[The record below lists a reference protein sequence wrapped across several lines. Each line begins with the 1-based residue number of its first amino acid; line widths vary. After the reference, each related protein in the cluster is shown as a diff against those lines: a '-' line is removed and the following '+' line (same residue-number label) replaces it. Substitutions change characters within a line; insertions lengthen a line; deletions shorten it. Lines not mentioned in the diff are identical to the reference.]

1 MHIMVQRGYMA
12 SRWSFPVMLELCKD
26 KSDSSCWFKEIWFGA
41 RLLWV
46 RSTIGNINLYRQC
59 PTNLQSQARRLF
71 LHHHHK
77 KRSHTALCCY
87 PHVKWEIENLS
98 QITTT
103 APHFLAIQLF
113 QTEIFGDCLLRSE
126 LVSFNLFIAFGAE
139 EHRTV
144 KIDR

>member
-1 MHIMVQRGYMA
+1 MRIMAQRGYMA
-12 SRWSFPVMLELCKD
+12 SRWFFPVMLELCKD
-26 KSDSSCWFKEIWFGA
+26 KSDSSCCFKEIWFGA

-113 QTEIFGDCLLRSE
+113 QTEILSSNE
-126 LVSFNLFIAFGAE
+126 SYLVMKVILWWKLSSDESHLVME
-139 EHRTV
+139 V
-144 KIDR
+144 C